1 MRKNIFIWMLGAAA
15 MVLASC
21 SQNEDLLQT
30 DNGVNDEVR
39 LTFDVRTPG
48 MQSRAVVPT
57 AEDEGKATRYI
68 CEVYEGNDAA
78 NLTGT
83 PARFEQQDAAFT
95 MLLKKNTDY
104 VFLLWA
110 DNGTA
115 AEDTEEGN
123 YYNAAD
129 LKDVQ
134 VAGTVDDKC
143 DEIAF
148 YACKPVSIT
157 STGEIG
163 EIMLNHAVAKVCLH
177 ETDVIQKDS
186 KLVVEYTAAQSFNV
200 AAGTTT
206 ATSQNRTLTYE
217 LKEKIDAA
225 GATGGKEI
233 AHFYVLA
240 PEKGKAGGLSDM
252 TCTLTEPDG
261 STAKETTKTI
271 NNVPLQ
277 ANYVTNIRGE
287 FSDYTSTAF
296 SVSLNSAWEEAFDY
310 ISMADFTSSQDFTDY
325 FDKQGKNGTL
335 KFTGDMTAAAITM
348 LSTALKPETYS
359 YKLDFSGVTFT
370 EPLPEKAFNQVGGI
384 NEIILPE
391 GLTEITNKMVFHTV
405 THLKSITF
413 PTSLQAIGEAFLMCC
428 DELPSVD
435 LSETN
440 VTVIPSQAFYWM
452 DGLKKVSLGNVTA
465 IGSLAFAYWRC
476 EKGLELELD
485 LSKCD
490 QVPTIT
496 ISSFDGMDHTPLKIY
511 VKNADLKTKF
521 LEAWSTVDSEF
532 TANNFIV
539 KQ

>member
-39 LTFDVRTPG
+39 VTFDVRTPG
-48 MQSRAVVPT
+48 MQSRAIVPT

-83 PARFEQQDAAFT
+83 PARFEQGTTQFT

-115 AEDTEEGN
+115 TEGTEEGN

-129 LKDVQ
+129 LQNVQ

-163 EIMLNHAVAKVCLH
+163 GIMLNHAVAKVCLH
-177 ETDVIQKDS
+177 ETNVIQKDS
-186 KLVVEYTAAQSFNV
+186 KLAVEYTAAQSFNV

-206 ATSQNRTLTYE
+206 AAAQNRTLTYT
-217 LKEKIDAA
+217 LAA
-225 GATGGKEI
+225 EVNAAEATGGQNI

-240 PEKGKAGGLSDM
+240 PEKGKADGLSNM

-261 STAKETTKTI
+261 STTKETTKTI

-325 FDKQGKNGTL
+325 FEKQGKNGTL
-335 KFTGDMTAAAITM
+335 KFTGEMTAADITM
-348 LSTALKPETYS
+348 LSTALEPETYS

-370 EPLPEKAFNQVGGI
+370 ELLPELAFNRVGGI

-391 GLTEITNKMVFHTV
+391 GLTAITNGKEFHTV
-405 THLKSITF
+405 KHLKSIKF
-413 PTSLQAIGEAFLMCC
+413 PNSLETIGKYLLMNC
-428 DELPSVD
+428 DELPSAD
-435 LSETN
+435 LSETK
-440 VTVIPSQAFYWM
+440 VTVIPNQVFYACEI
-452 DGLKKVSLGNVTA
+452 LKEVSLGNVTE
-465 IGSLAFAYWRC
+465 IGPLAFAYDRAL
-476 EKGLELELD
+476 EKLD
-485 LSKCD
+485 LSKCE

-496 ISSFDGMDHTPLKIY
+496 NTSFDGMNHTPLKIY
-511 VKNADLKTKF
+511 VKDADLKTAF
-521 LEAWSTVDSEF
+521 FYAWSAVDSEF
-532 TANNFIV
+532 TADNFVV

>member
-1 MRKNIFIWMLGAAA
+1 MRKNISIWMLGAAA

-39 LTFDVRTPG
+39 VTFDVRTPG
-48 MQSRAVVPT
+48 MQSRAIVPAEAEEAT
-57 AEDEGKATRYI
+57 AKRYI
-68 CEVYEGNDAA
+68 CEVYEGDDAA

-83 PARFEQQDAAFT
+83 PVRFEQGTTEFT

-115 AEDTEEGN
+115 AEGTEDDN

-134 VAGTVDDKC
+134 VAGAGDDKC

-148 YACKPVSIT
+148 YACKPINIT

-163 EIMLNHAVAKVCLH
+163 DITLNHAVAKVCLH
-177 ETDVIQKDS
+177 ETNVIQPGGS
-186 KLVVEYTAAQSFNV
+186 LVVEYTAAQSFNV
-200 AAGTTT
+200 AAGTTAA
-206 ATSQNRTLTYE
+206 ATQNRTLTYKLTAE
-217 LKEKIDAA
+217 VN
-225 GATGGKEI
+225 ATGTTSGTEI

-240 PEKGKAGGLSDM
+240 PEKGKADGLSNM

-261 STAKETTKTI
+261 STTKETTKTI

-325 FDKQGKNGTL
+325 FNKQGKNGTL

-348 LSTALKPETYS
+348 LSTALNPETYS
-359 YKLDFSGVTFT
+359 YKLDFSGVKFT
-370 EPLPEKAFNQVGGI
+370 DPLPEKAFNQVGGI
-384 NEIILPE
+384 DEIILPE
-391 GLTEITNKMVFHTV
+391 GLTDITNEMVFHTV
-405 THLKSITF
+405 KHLKSITF
-413 PTSLQAIGEAFLMCC
+413 PTSLQAIGKYFLMCC
-428 DELPSVD
+428 DELPSAD
-435 LSETN
+435 LSETK
-440 VTVIPSQAFYWM
+440 VTVIPNQAFYWCK
-452 DGLKKVSLGNVTA
+452 GLEKVSLGNVTE
-465 IGSLAFAYWRC
+465 IGAMAFAYD
-476 EKGLELELD
+476 KALVELD
-485 LSKCD
+485 LSKCE

-496 ISSFDGMDHTPLKIY
+496 SSSFDGMKHTPLKIY
-511 VKNADLKTKF
+511 VKDADLKTAF
-521 LEAWSTVDSEF
+521 FNAWSAVDSEF
-532 TANNFIV
+532 TADIFVV